1 MRKIIKNVKAIS
13 PVLSVLMMITIAVAA
28 SLLTYAWVIGYLG
41 FTTSKA
47 GKALQIQSIVLVDTD
62 EDDVPDELQVYVQNV
77 GVGTVEFIVDECFYV
92 EGKLEKSAS
101 MDKNTLGEGDTATIK
116 LSNQESLEGYTV
128 KFRVVSSDGTF
139 TEATNYMEG
148 IKRRERHVSWW
159 DTRWDYRVLIT
170 VDQDKVE
177 GDLTDFPMLIDGIY
191 PELKKAQDDFDDV
204 LFVSYDHT
212 LQFDHEIESYDEETG
227 AITAWVKVDL
237 STSEDI
243 KFWMYYGNSGAS
255 NQENPSQVWSKGYE
269 AVYHL
274 SDVPT
279 GENDDIEDSR
289 SNNHG
294 TTYGNINENDQVN
307 GIIDGSIDF
316 DAVGDYIEIEDD
328 TSLEFGSDDY
338 TIEAWFRTTHEQER
352 YIISKYANWGGGDD
366 WALYLSEDNDGYVYY
381 AAHDKDVDMVAEND
395 YCDNNWHYI
404 VVTKVGSGDTDT
416 KLYVDGDQ
424 EDSDDGLNIDNSNT
438 DILIGGH
445 SVGEPTGNYVGRIDE
460 VRISTVSRNSAWIKT
475 TYNNIKSPE
484 TFYSVGSEESQ

>member
-1 MRKIIKNVKAIS
+1 MRKILKNVKAIS

-62 EDDVPDELQVYVQNV
+62 DDDLSDELQVYVQNV
-77 GVGTVEFIVDECFYV
+77 GVGTVEFIVDECLYV
-92 EGKLEKSAS
+92 EGKLEKSAT

-139 TEATNYMEG
+139 TESTSYLEG
-148 IKRRERHVSWW
+148 TKRRERHVSWW

-177 GDLTDFPMLIDGIY
+177 GDLTDFPMLINGIY

-212 LQFDHEIESYDEETG
+212 SQFDHEIESYDEETG

-243 KFWMYYGNSGAS
+243 KFWMYYGNSDAS

-279 GENDDIEDSR
+279 GENNDIEDSR

-294 TTYGNINENDQVN
+294 TTFGNINENDQVT
-307 GIIDGSIDF
+307 GVIDGSIDF
-316 DAVGDYIEIEDD
+316 DSAGDYIEIEDD
-328 TSLEFGSDDY
+328 TSLEFGSGDY
-338 TIEAWFRTTHEQER
+338 TIEAWFRTTNEQER

-366 WALYLSEDNDGYVYY
+366 WALYLSEDNNGYVYY
-381 AAHDKDVDMVAEND
+381 AAHDKDVDMVAETD
-395 YCDNNWHYI
+395 YCDNKWHYI

-424 EDSDDGLNIDNSNT
+424 EDSDDGLNIGNSNT
-438 DILIGGH
+438 DILIGGY

-460 VRISTVSRNSAWIKT
+460 VRISTVSRNSTWIKT